1 MPKISQLKARQ
12 ILDSK
17 GNPTVEVTVLLDN
30 GISATASCP
39 SGTSTG
45 SHEAIEL
52 RDADNDHF
60 NGKGVLKA
68 VENINKAIA
77 GRLIGNDP
85 SDQSRIDQLLI
96 ELDGTENKSKLGA
109 NAILAVSLACC
120 KAGAKISQVP
130 IYYYVRQIL
139 APHISPTFP
148 ALPTL
153 LCNLLNGGLHAGSN
167 LDMQEFMLI
176 PTNTHS
182 LAEAIEQVVAINH
195 TLRTLLIKSGFQTL
209 VGDEGGFAPIL
220 PTNQAA
226 LDLLTESIQSTKLKL
241 ANQIKL
247 GIDAAASS
255 FFKNGLYTIK
265 DAQKS
270 ITAAELGN
278 LYKEW
283 INKYKL
289 LYLEDPFS
297 EDDLNGWAEFTPSAP
312 AGTLIVGDDLTCT
325 NPQRLD
331 MAIKKQMIRGVIVKP
346 NQIGTVTETLEVVQK
361 AKSANL
367 KIIVS
372 HRSGE
377 TNDDFIADFAVGVGA
392 DYAKFG
398 APVRGERV
406 AKYNRLLQIEQD
418 LNSQ

>member
-1 MPKISQLKARQ
+1 
-12 ILDSK
+12 
-17 GNPTVEVTVLLDN
+17 
-30 GISATASCP
+30 
-39 SGTSTG
+39 
-45 SHEAIEL
+45 
-52 RDADNDHF
+52 
-60 NGKGVLKA
+60 
-68 VENINKAIA
+68 
-77 GRLIGNDP
+77 
-85 SDQSRIDQLLI
+85 
-96 ELDGTENKSKLGA
+96 
-109 NAILAVSLACC
+109 
-120 KAGAKISQVP
+120 
-130 IYYYVRQIL
+130 
-139 APHISPTFP
+139 
-148 ALPTL
+148 
-153 LCNLLNGGLHAGSN
+153 
-167 LDMQEFMLI
+167 MQEFMLI